1 MTYITLQYEEQ
12 IEWVPTYRRTMP
24 FAVSVEGWHV
34 RPSTGLD
41 PLR

>member
-1 MTYITLQYEEQ
+1 MTYITLIYEEQ

-24 FAVSVEGWHV
+24 FSVSVEGWHV
-34 RPSTGLD
+34 RPPTGVD